1 MQGVDYNYNN
11 GEEVDMERTGELR
24 YRVEC
29 IRCGRRFIVK
39 DILSPV
45 PKHPPKGQPVK
56 PHSSV
61 RMQLI

>member
-1 MQGVDYNYNN
+1 
-11 GEEVDMERTGELR
+11 MERTGELR

-56 PHSSV
+56 PYMAYIPCVGSEV
-61 RMQLI
+61 IGRPIGAVV